1 MYIKCPSCTTSF
13 VVTAAQIGPKGR
25 RVRCSKCSHGWFVEA
40 QNNESSANVE
50 NEQPMQN
57 NMAEPSSIV
66 PDRVGGGAVSFM
78 PGVNLPALLPIN
90 IPLYLYILPTILAIA
105 IIFSCMVLFQDKLSF
120 LGLAGTSD
128 SLSVHDINIDYNRKD
143 GAIIASYKIVNSAQ
157 QFVPVPLI
165 RIRLLDKDHRPLK
178 SHITHNPNV
187 DLAPKQYVGIRT
199 NFADAPPNVEF
210 IDISL
215 GNRMDFIL
223 S

>member
-25 RVRCSKCSHGWFVEA
+25 RVRCSKCNNGWFVEA
-40 QNNESSANVE
+40 QIEEPV
-50 NEQPMQN
+50 QHV
-57 NMAEPSSIV
+57 AEPASII
-66 PDRVGGGAVSFM
+66 PDRVGGTNYSFL

-90 IPLYLYILPTILAIA
+90 IPLYLYILPTILSIA

-120 LGLAGTSD
+120 LGLSGTSD
-128 SLSVHDINIDYNRKD
+128 NLSVHDINIDYNRKD
-143 GAIIASYKIVNSAQ
+143 GAIIASYKIVNAAQ

-178 SHITHNPNV
+178 THITHNPNV

-210 IDISL
+210 IDIAL
-215 GNRMDFIL
+215 GNRLDFIL
-223 S
+223 R

>member
-13 VVTAAQIGPKGR
+13 VVTAEQIGPKGR
-25 RVRCSKCSHGWFVEA
+25 RVRCSKCNNGWFVEA
-40 QNNESSANVE
+40 QNEA
-50 NEQPMQN
+50 PKAKI
-57 NMAEPSSIV
+57 AEPSSII
-66 PDRVGGGAVSFM
+66 PDRVGGTQASFL

-90 IPLYLYILPTILAIA
+90 IPVYLYVIPAILSIA
-105 IIFSCMVLFQDKLSF
+105 IIFSCMVLFQDRLSF
-120 LGLAGTSD
+120 LGLAGTSE

-143 GAIIASYKIVNSAQ
+143 GAIVASYKIVNSAQ
-157 QFVPVPLI
+157 KFVPVPLI

-210 IDISL
+210 IDISM
-215 GNRMDFIL
+215 GNRLDFIL
-223 S
+223 R

>member
-40 QNNESSANVE
+40 QID
-50 NEQPMQN
+50 EQKPDI
-57 NMAEPSSIV
+57 AEPSAII
-66 PDRVGGGAVSFM
+66 PDRVGGGAFAFM

-90 IPLYLYILPTILAIA
+90 IPVYLYILPAILAIG

-120 LGLAGTSD
+120 LGLSGTSD

-143 GAIIASYKIVNSAQ
+143 GSIVANYKIVNGAQ
-157 QFVPVPLI
+157 KFVPVPLI
-165 RIRLLDKDHRPLK
+165 RIRLLDKDHRALK

-215 GNRMDFIL
+215 GSRLDFIL
-223 S
+223 R

>member
-25 RVRCSKCSHGWFVEA
+25 RVRCSKCNNGWFVEA
-40 QNNESSANVE
+40 QHEPQYETYTEEARRNAVE
-50 NEQPMQN
+50 P
-57 NMAEPSSIV
+57 ASII
-66 PDRVGGGAVSFM
+66 PDRVGGAPNYSFM

-90 IPLYLYILPTILAIA
+90 IPLYLYILPTLLSIA

-120 LGLAGTSD
+120 LGLSGTSD

-143 GAIIASYKIVNSAQ
+143 GAIIASYKIVNADQ
-157 QFVPVPLI
+157 QFVPVPLN

-178 SHITHNPNV
+178 THITHNPNV

-210 IDISL
+210 IDIAL
-215 GNRMDFIL
+215 GNRLDFIL
-223 S
+223 R

>member
-40 QNNESSANVE
+40 QKEELVQKSNI
-50 NEQPMQN
+50 
-57 NMAEPSSIV
+57 AEPSSII
-66 PDRVGGGAVSFM
+66 PDRVGSGSSSFM

-90 IPLYLYILPTILAIA
+90 IPLYLYIMPAILAIG

-143 GAIIASYKIVNSAQ
+143 GTIVASYKIVNSAQ
-157 QFVPVPLI
+157 KFVPVPLI

-215 GNRMDFIL
+215 GNRLDFIL
-223 S
+223 R